1 MDGERP
7 MFQQSV
13 IPRQLGRLSWR
24 RALGWGSIL
33 GDFTLATLL
42 PWWRLGYLILPSWL
56 LLAATRGV
64 AGNSGNSS
72 QPTVELK

>member
-1 MDGERP
+1 MDGDRP

-13 IPRQLGRLSWR
+13 IPRQLGRPSWR
-24 RALGWGSIL
+24 SAQGWGSIL

-42 PWWRLGYLILPSWL
+42 PEWKLGYLILPSWL

-64 AGNSGNSS
+64 TGNPAISS
-72 QPTVELK
+72 QAGAESK